1 MGLLQRAVETYDAAA
16 GLAGVIRADHE
27 TLAPIGHTLTNA
39 NLEITLDAQ
48 GTFLS
53 ARRVDKSERKILI
66 PITEE
71 SGGRNNNLASHPLCD
86 TLKYTVPQEEK
97 ARGVY
102 INTLRAWAESSH
114 SHPFL
119 HAVLNYVE
127 QDLVEA
133 DLKNALGT
141 QWKYKKDLLRKVK

>member
-1 MGLLQRAVETYDAAA
+1 M
-16 GLAGVIRADHE
+16 
-27 TLAPIGHTLTNA
+27 
-39 NLEITLDAQ
+39 
-48 GTFLS
+48 
-53 ARRVDKSERKILI
+53 
-66 PITEE
+66 
-71 SGGRNNNLASHPLCD
+71 
-86 TLKYTVPQEEK
+86 
-97 ARGVY
+97 Y

-141 QWKYKKDLLRKVK
+141 QWKYKKEWMVCWWVEGIEGEVPACWNNQNLINAATQYYYGVNYL